1 MDTKQRIQLK
11 AHELIMQY
19 GVRSVSMD
27 DIAAELG
34 MSKKTLY
41 QFYADKDEL
50 VDVIVLEELKKTEE
64 DCISSRVNS
73 RDAIEEMFLIMER
86 IYKQFSNM
94 NPMVLYDLQK
104 FHPAAFEKFLKHKND
119 FLFKSI
125 KENIERGVEE
135 ELYRAEINIDVITK
149 YRLDAMLIPFNIMS
163 FPPGKYNL
171 ADVTKETM
179 ELFLYGLSTLKGYK
193 LILKYKS
200 TQIKKT
206 LTHDKKM
213 VQ

>member
-1 MDTKQRIQLK
+1 MDTKQRILLK
-11 AHELIMQY
+11 AHDLVMQY

-50 VDVIVLEELKKTEE
+50 VNAIVEGELKKTEN
-64 DCISSRVNS
+64 DCSICHTTSGN
-73 RDAIEEMFLIMER
+73 AIDEMFLMMER
-86 IYKQFSNM
+86 IYDQFRNM

-104 FHPAAFEKFLKHKND
+104 FHPVAFDKFLKHKND
-119 FLFKSI
+119 FLFRSI
-125 KENIERGVEE
+125 KENIERGVKE
-135 ELYRAEINIDVITK
+135 ELYRPEINIDVITR
-149 YRLDAMLIPFNIMS
+149 YRLDAMLIPFNIIL

-171 ADVTKETM
+171 ADVTQETM
-179 ELFLYGLSTLKGYK
+179 ELFLYGLCTLKGYK

-200 TQIKKT
+200 TQIKKS
-206 LTHDKKM
+206 LAHDKKM
-213 VQ
+213 VH

>member
-11 AHELIMQY
+11 AHDLIMQY

-27 DIAAELG
+27 DIAAALG
-34 MSKKTLY
+34 VSKKTLY

-50 VDVIVLEELKKTEE
+50 VNAIVLEELKKTED
-64 DCISSRVNS
+64 DCLNCRLNAGNAV
-73 RDAIEEMFLIMER
+73 EEMFLIMDR
-86 IYKQFSNM
+86 IYDQFNNM

-104 FHPAAFEKFLKHKND
+104 FHYAAFEKFLKHKND

-125 KENIERGVEE
+125 KENIERGVSE
-135 ELYRAEINIDVITK
+135 ELYRPEINIDVITK
-149 YRLDAMLIPFNIMS
+149 YRLDAMMIPFNIML
-163 FPPGKYNL
+163 FPPGKYKL
-171 ADVTKETM
+171 ADVTQETM

-200 TQIKKT
+200 NQIKKS
-206 LTHDKKM
+206 LAHDKKM
-213 VQ
+213 V